1 MGMGTRRAVIF
12 GRVCGG
18 CKIHDPCYEAGPP
31 VPPQDKLTTMTVC
44 TSSVHSDAFDEY
56 VQGLTELPVFYFR
69 AAEILAIWEW
79 FYYEEL

>member
-1 MGMGTRRAVIF
+1 MAEYAAVV
-12 GRVCGG
+12 RSM
-18 CKIHDPCYEAGPP
+18 IHATKPDHHRTN
-31 VPPQDKLTTMTVC
+31 LLHTMTVC

-79 FYYEEL
+79 FYYEELCYIIPNTILCW